1 MQDEDKNQVDTVKS
15 IEQVT
20 EGLHRYVFKQLSQL
34 VTIENAAIIAEHI
47 ECQKTEINLSDKY
60 RHTVITCLIT
70 FIKYFKGKNF
80 RRLSKFDVIN
90 YLDSLRKSEDVD
102 PSHKWMGTYNL
113 RRRIFLKFF
122 KWLYYPTKDATKR
135 PIPGGMRGI
144 SSVRRKE
151 QSIYKPDDLWTLED
165 EHLFL
170 GYCSDKRIRCYHVI
184 ARDTSARPSEI
195 LKLRAREVNFKL
207 AGDKTYA
214 EISVNGKTGSRIIP
228 LFSSIPFIKDWIND
242 HPQPGNPNAFL
253 IPSLNRATF
262 GRQMTEPSLGG
273 IYRKYKTKI
282 FPNLLSDENVPIE
295 DKNKIQVLLEKPWNP
310 YVRRHTGLTE
320 KSKMIHEHQLRQ
332 YAGWSA
338 RSQMHLNYIHYFG
351 NEASQSLLKE
361 YGIITKDQKD
371 LNILKPK
378 QCPNCNEP
386 NKPDSKFC
394 AKCRFVL
401 TYDAYNETLDK
412 QQEKEALLT

>member
-1 MQDEDKNQVDTVKS
+1 LQDEDKNQVDTVKS

-34 VTIENAAIIAEHI
+34 VTIENAAIIAEYI
-47 ECQKTEINLSDKY
+47 KCQKTEINLSDKY

-135 PIPGGMRGI
+135 PIPGVMRGI
-144 SSVRRKE
+144 SSIRRKE
-151 QSIYKPDDLWTLED
+151 QSIYNPDDLWTLED
-165 EHLFL
+165 DHLFL

-184 ARDTSARPSEI
+184 SRDTSARPSEI
-195 LKLRAREVNFKL
+195 LKLRVREVNFKL

-228 LFSSIPFIKDWIND
+228 LFSSIPFIKDWIDD

-282 FPNLLSDENVPIE
+282 FPNLLSDENVHIE
-295 DKNKIQVLLEKPWNP
+295 DKNKIQVLLKKPWNP
-310 YVRRHTGLTE
+310 STLPSINGRIFPLQPKYYKIFFFLYSCTDH
-320 KSKMIHEHQLRQ
+320 
-332 YAGWSA
+332 
-338 RSQMHLNYIHYFG
+338 
-351 NEASQSLLKE
+351 
-361 YGIITKDQKD
+361 
-371 LNILKPK
+371 IL
-378 QCPNCNEP
+378 
-386 NKPDSKFC
+386 
-394 AKCRFVL
+394 A
-401 TYDAYNETLDK
+401 
-412 QQEKEALLT
+412 